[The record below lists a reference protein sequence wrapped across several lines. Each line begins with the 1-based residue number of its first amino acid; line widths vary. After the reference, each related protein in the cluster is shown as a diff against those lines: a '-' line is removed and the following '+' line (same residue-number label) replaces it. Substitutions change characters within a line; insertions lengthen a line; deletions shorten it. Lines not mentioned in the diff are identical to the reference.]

1 MARVILVASLRS
13 DSDIWETAAV
23 SAESTT
29 ATAAGWQGSGVG
41 GFSQFSASPP
51 VSSWYSGLSTTIWL
65 LSSGPLLPC
74 GDLVFAEGVGIR
86 HVGYRVLLYLAFNQ
100 TDMAYARQNEHRRQR
115 WFRLAVRRPWLR

>member
-13 DSDIWETAAV
+13 DSDIWGTAAV

-29 ATAAGWQGSGVG
+29 TAAAGWQGSGIG

-51 VSSWYSGLSTTIWL
+51 VSSWYSGLSTIIWL

-74 GDLVFAEGVGIR
+74 GDLVFAEGGVGIR
-86 HVGYRVLLYLAFNQ
+86 HMGDRVLLYLAFNR
-100 TDMAYARQNEHRRQR
+100 TG
-115 WFRLAVRRPWLR
+115 